1 MRRVTAL
8 WEWLREENVACL
20 SQVIKW
26 RGDSVF
32 YVLGDPQNVQGGES
46 HNAESGLLAAPR
58 FRGEMLARFRPGD
71 CLLPAR
77 YLLQRKINEKLK
89 TYSSAA
95 PTPHERAEP
104 ARSVSVS
111 REPPCRTVVPVLSGG
126 GRREEVETLCC
137 MREMAGP
144 NGQDGKQRERWTR
157 HAKCANMLRQRKW
170 ERERR
175 KRRKEG
181 ALNAEEEG

>member
-1 MRRVTAL
+1 MTPCG
-8 WEWLREENVACL
+8 EWLREENVACL

-89 TYSSAA
+89 TYSTQPRLLMNEQNQLEAYLYPGSLLAA
-95 PTPHERAEP
+95 LWFQFYQVVVGEKKLKRCVVCGKWQDLTD
-104 ARSVSVS
+104 
-111 REPPCRTVVPVLSGG
+111 RT
-126 GRREEVETLCC
+126 E
-137 MREMAGP
+137 
-144 NGQDGKQRERWTR
+144 KQRERWTR

-170 ERERR
+170 RERR